1 MSVVVKSIK
10 NLINRGLDRCG
21 YRLANNRPPLSLPTL
36 AAGLRRLA
44 SRRLDIATLI
54 DVGAADGGWARTYI
68 ATMRPCPH
76 LLLIEAQSVHQ
87 AALRRFKADFPQARI
102 VLAAAGPTQGEI
114 WFEAANPWGGLAA
127 AKPDGREGRW
137 IRVPQTT
144 IDHEVT
150 THRLPGP
157 YLIKLDT
164 HGYELP
170 ILNGA
175 TATLAQT
182 AALIVECYNFDMAP
196 GADRFPAFCQHM
208 ETLGFRCLDLWD
220 PLYRDSDLALW
231 QFDLLFVRADRPE
244 FLTPVHPQAKL
255 PAPC

>member
-1 MSVVVKSIK
+1 MSVLVKNIK
-10 NLINRGLDRCG
+10 NLINLGLDRCG
-21 YRLANNRPPLSLPTL
+21 YRLINNRPPLSQPTL

-44 SRRLDIATLI
+44 GRRLDIATLI
-54 DVGAADGGWARTYI
+54 DVGAADGGWTRAFV
-68 ATMRPCPH
+68 AAVPKCSN

-87 AALRRFKADFPQARI
+87 PALARFQADFPHAQI
-102 VLAAAGPTQGEI
+102 VMAAAGPTRGEI

-127 AKPDGREGRW
+127 EKPDDREGRW

-144 IDHEVT
+144 LDHEVNT
-150 THRLPGP
+150 RQLPGP

-170 ILNGA
+170 ILKGA

-196 GADRFPAFCQHM
+196 GAVRFPAFCQHM
-208 ETLGFRCLDLWD
+208 ESLGFRCLDLWD
-220 PLYRDSDLALW
+220 PLYRASDHALW
-231 QFDLLFVRADRPE
+231 QFDLLFVRTDRPE
-244 FLTPVHPQAKL
+244 FLAPVHPQAKP
-255 PAPC
+255 PASF